1 MTRVYT
7 SDAAVADCKF
17 IRQPLILAALGGDNT
32 VPVPAALPHG
42 PDEQTEAASKAL
54 LDPQTWEGNPQMTHI
69 DTSSANIH
77 SSAWPLLA
85 SSIPNLRFDFASV

>member
-32 VPVPAALPHG
+32 VPAALPHG
-42 PDEQTEAASKAL
+42 QDEQTEAASKA
-54 LDPQTWEGNPQMTHI
+54 TC
-69 DTSSANIH
+69 
-77 SSAWPLLA
+77 
-85 SSIPNLRFDFASV
+85 